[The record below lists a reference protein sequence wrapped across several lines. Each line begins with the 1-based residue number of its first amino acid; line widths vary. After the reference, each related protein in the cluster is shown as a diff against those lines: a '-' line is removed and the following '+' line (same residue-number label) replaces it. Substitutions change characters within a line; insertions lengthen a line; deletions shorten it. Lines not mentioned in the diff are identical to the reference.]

1 MSNFYDV
8 IIVGSGPAG
17 LFCAYELSTKT
28 NLKIL
33 IIDAGRDV
41 LERKCNVKNINNCYN
56 CNPCNIMT
64 GIGGAGGLSDG
75 KLNLH
80 PQIGG
85 DLVKLTADENYAWQL
100 IYEVDQI
107 LLSCNVP
114 NKVLNLNESKLKEL
128 EKKSAQAGVK
138 FIPVIQRHIGSDHT
152 PLVINE
158 LKNKLLSKSVDF
170 LLLSKVEE
178 FDKEKVIVKKNE
190 NYFEY
195 KYKFLV
201 LAPGRYGSEWF
212 FNMMKKR
219 NIKHR
224 YGPIDVGVRVEI
236 PAIIMEDITKV
247 SYDPKFHIFTST
259 YDDFVRTFCT
269 NPYGFV
275 VEEFYD
281 EHIGVNGHALRDV
294 KSNNTN
300 FALLVQ
306 INLTEPVENTIN
318 YGKSIA
324 KLATTIGGGK
334 PIIQRFGDLKNG
346 RRTNWKRLSKSD
358 VNPTLKN
365 VTPGD
370 IAMALPHRI
379 VTDIIEGLEKLDKI
393 VPGIANDSTLLYAPE
408 IKYYS
413 AVVEVNE
420 FLETSM
426 NNVFACGDGAGLSR
440 DLTNAAATGLMAAR
454 GIICKAYNEKLES
467 FKRNENFKQLIENY
481 KN

>member
-64 GIGGAGGLSDG
+64 GIGDAGGLSDG

-85 DLVKLTADENYAWQL
+85 DLIKLTNDENYSWQL

-158 LKNKLLSKSVDF
+158 LKNKLLSKGVDF

-195 KYKFLV
+195 KYRFLV
-201 LAPGRYGSEWF
+201 LAPGRYGS
-212 FNMMKKR
+212 
-219 NIKHR
+219 
-224 YGPIDVGVRVEI
+224 
-236 PAIIMEDITKV
+236 
-247 SYDPKFHIFTST
+247 
-259 YDDFVRTFCT
+259 
-269 NPYGFV
+269 
-275 VEEFYD
+275 
-281 EHIGVNGHALRDV
+281 
-294 KSNNTN
+294 
-300 FALLVQ
+300 
-306 INLTEPVENTIN
+306 
-318 YGKSIA
+318 
-324 KLATTIGGGK
+324 
-334 PIIQRFGDLKNG
+334 
-346 RRTNWKRLSKSD
+346 
-358 VNPTLKN
+358 
-365 VTPGD
+365 
-370 IAMALPHRI
+370 
-379 VTDIIEGLEKLDKI
+379 
-393 VPGIANDSTLLYAPE
+393 
-408 IKYYS
+408 
-413 AVVEVNE
+413 
-420 FLETSM
+420 
-426 NNVFACGDGAGLSR
+426 
-440 DLTNAAATGLMAAR
+440 
-454 GIICKAYNEKLES
+454 
-467 FKRNENFKQLIENY
+467 
-481 KN
+481 